1 VVAKVIKSS
10 MAILVLAVAVAL
22 IPSSTYAQN
31 APVAPALPLTEA
43 SCMSA
48 KTKITAHKAAILAT
62 QSERLP
68 MQTTVKNRIDAFIVS
83 ASDAKYTGVGSITDA
98 QDTLSKALGAYATQT
113 TAYVAAL
120 DAVIAAS
127 CADGAGAYQTALTT
141 ARTELTQLRADSLA
155 IKTTITKTTTPALR
169 EYASWLKD
177 SGSTVKETQ

>member
-31 APVAPALPLTEA
+31 APAAPASPLTEA

-83 ASDAKYTGVGSITDA
+83 ASDAKYTGVGSITAA
-98 QDTLSKALGAYATQT
+98 QDNLSKALDAYGTQT
-113 TAYVAAL
+113 TAYVSAL

-127 CADGAGAYQTALTT
+127 CADGAGAYQTALTA

-155 IKTTITKTTTPALR
+155 IKTTLTKTTTPALR